1 MYHELEIGK
10 AIIRAFSGITN
21 EHKNLFCLI
30 EEMIELIT
38 DRFLK
43 PLHTLLPPTATI
55 GIILSANKDGS
66 LTMKV
71 LALNEIKKM
80 DLF

>member
-1 MYHELEIGK
+1 
-10 AIIRAFSGITN
+10 
-21 EHKNLFCLI
+21 
-30 EEMIELIT
+30 
-38 DRFLK
+38 
-43 PLHTLLPPTATI
+43 LHTLLPPTATI